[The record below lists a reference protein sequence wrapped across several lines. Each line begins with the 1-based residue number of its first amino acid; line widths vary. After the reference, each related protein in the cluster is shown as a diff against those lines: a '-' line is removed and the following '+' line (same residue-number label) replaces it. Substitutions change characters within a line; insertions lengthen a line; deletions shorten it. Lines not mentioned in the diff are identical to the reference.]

1 MPGIFSFDVF
11 NDATIF
17 GDIIDQGY
25 YGQDEREPHSDL
37 RENGKLRNVCNH
49 QDNHNHLHGGFD
61 FAPHAGSNY
70 DTLIGGDEPEA
81 ADDKFARY
89 DD

>member
-11 NDATIF
+11 DDAAVL
-17 GDIIDQGY
+17 GDVVDQGY
-25 YGQDEREPHSDL
+25 YGQDKGEPHSDL
-37 RENGKLRNVCNH
+37 RKNSELWDIRNH

-81 ADDKFARY
+81 ADDKFASNN
-89 DD
+89 D